1 MEVSINN
8 EKQMLKYAKTIKYL
22 VIFPDKTIKYFPS
35 LRKITKDI
43 CIDYT
48 TISKKLNE
56 TNPCICQSQNEG
68 YIFLIQ
74 KL

>member
-48 TISKKLNE
+48 TAIS
-56 TNPCICQSQNEG
+56 I
-68 YIFLIQ
+68 
-74 KL
+74 